1 MKKFFTFAIALMASM
16 AMMAQ
21 NYVTLFSTD
30 FSSADWAGVTTIC
43 ADANSANETIN
54 GITFRS
60 YASPAKPY
68 TVDNANGT
76 LTFCNN
82 NSGNNYFMAIPVQ
95 NVSDSVIV
103 VIGTVSN
110 SQRVNYLFRETN
122 EIVASSISMSSTAAS
137 INTNQSIT
145 IKYKMTSASDEAL
158 VMLGRQGSGQATVIK
173 TITIY
178 TLSSTPNTNPVA
190 QISIDGP
197 TEAYVGQ
204 KVTLKATTDVKAD
217 TIWWTDQYGTV
228 QESKKGVFEFTP
240 DAADTY
246 TYTAWAQNQYNTQP
260 ISLSHSVVATVK
272 PILEQVVVIDHIT
285 WDFTKAAT
293 VTQIKW
299 EGDQKDAAPVV
310 MANIDGFNNNANFNS
325 QALLFSGEYPIRD
338 GKYCQGPHLEFE
350 INAPG
355 LLTIVYSNT
364 GNRSIADG
372 ETEGQEALRRF
383 LTINGNLVPGDAGSM
398 KSNANTTVEN
408 IAVQPGAVVIS
419 GRMPYGEAPTDP
431 QYLRIYKVIYQRT
444 GWPTDVENTEA
455 EVKAIKRIVNGQLVI
470 EKNGVKYNAQGAI
483 VK

>member
-1 MKKFFTFAIALMASM
+1 MKKLFTFAIALMASM

-21 NYVTLFSTD
+21 DYATLFSTD
-30 FSSADWAGVTTIC
+30 FSDASWAGHDTIC
-43 ADANSANETIN
+43 AGATIEETVN
-54 GITFRS
+54 GIYFRCNNS
-60 YASPAKPY
+60 SKQYSIADGA
-68 TVDNANGT
+68 
-76 LTFCNN
+76 LTFCDN

-95 NVSDSVIV
+95 NVNDSVIV

-122 EIVASSISMSSTAAS
+122 EISTSGVSMSSTAAS

-145 IKYKMTSASDEAL
+145 IRYKMTGAGDEAL
-158 VMLGRQGSGQATVIK
+158 VMLGRQGSGQKTVIK

-178 TLSSTPNTNPVA
+178 TISSTPNTDPVSSVS
-190 QISIDGP
+190 ISGP

-228 QESKKGVFEFTP
+228 QASKKGVFEFTP
-240 DAADTY
+240 DAEGTY
-246 TYTAWAQNQYNTQP
+246 TYTAWAENQYNTQP
-260 ISLSHSVVATVK
+260 ATLAHSVVVTVK
-272 PILEQVVVIDHIT
+272 ALLEQALVTDHCT

-293 VTQIKW
+293 VNQIKW
-299 EGDQKDAAPVV
+299 EGDDKDAAPVV
-310 MANIDGFNNNANFNS
+310 MANIDGFNNDANFNS

-350 INAPG
+350 INSPG
-355 LLTIVYSNT
+355 LLTVVYSNT

-383 LTINGNLVPGDAGSM
+383 LTINGSLVPGDAGSM
-398 KSNANTTVEN
+398 KSNANTTTEG

-419 GRMPYGEAPTDP
+419 ACMPYSENPTAA
-431 QYLRIYKVIYQRT
+431 QYIRIYKVIYQRT
-444 GWPTDVENTEA
+444 GWPTDVESVQNSEIS
-455 EVKAIKRIVNGQLVI
+455 VQKRIVNGQLMI
-470 EKNGVKYNAQGAI
+470 EKNGVLYNAQGQV

>member
-1 MKKFFTFAIALMASM
+1 MKKLFTFAIALMASM

-21 NYVTLFSTD
+21 DYATLFSTD
-30 FSSADWAGVTTIC
+30 FSDASWAGHDTIC
-43 ADANSANETIN
+43 AGATVEETVN
-54 GITFRS
+54 GIYFRCNNS
-60 YASPAKPY
+60 SKQYSIADGA
-68 TVDNANGT
+68 
-76 LTFCNN
+76 LTFCDN

-95 NVSDSVIV
+95 NVNDSVIV

-122 EIVASSISMSSTAAS
+122 EISTSGVSMSSTAAS

-145 IKYKMTSASDEAL
+145 IRYKMTGAGDEAL
-158 VMLGRQGSGQATVIK
+158 VMLGRQGSGQKTVIK

-178 TLSSTPNTNPVA
+178 TISSTPNTDPVSSVS
-190 QISIDGP
+190 ISGP

-204 KVTLKATTDVKAD
+204 KVTLTATTDVKATSVEWRLDGQTFDYGNSINFYPD
-217 TIWWTDQYGTV
+217 TLG
-228 QESKKGVFEFTP
+228 SFTFV
-240 DAADTY
+240 AY
-246 TYTAWAQNQYNTQP
+246 AQNAYNTTP
-260 ISLSHSVVATVK
+260 VASEAFVVTVTEK
-272 PILEQVVVIDHIT
+272 PLLEQALVTDHTT

-293 VTQIKW
+293 VSQIKW
-299 EGDQKDAAPVV
+299 EGDDKDAAPVV
-310 MANIDGFNNNANFNS
+310 MANIDGFNNDANFNS

-355 LLTIVYSNT
+355 LLTVVYSNT

-383 LTINGNLVPGDAGSM
+383 LTINGSLVPGDAGSM
-398 KSNANTTVEN
+398 KSNANTTTEG

-419 GRMPYGEAPTDP
+419 ACMPYSENPTAA
-431 QYLRIYKVIYQRT
+431 QYIRIYKVIYQRT
-444 GWPTDVENTEA
+444 GWPTDVESVQNSEIS
-455 EVKAIKRIVNGQLVI
+455 VQKRIVNGQLMI
-470 EKNGVKYNAQGAI
+470 EKNGVLYNAQGQV